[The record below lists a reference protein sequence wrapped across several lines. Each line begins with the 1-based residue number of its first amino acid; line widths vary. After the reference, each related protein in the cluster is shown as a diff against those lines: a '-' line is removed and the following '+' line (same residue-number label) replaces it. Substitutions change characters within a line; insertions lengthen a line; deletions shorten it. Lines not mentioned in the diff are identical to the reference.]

1 MDGHLPP
8 TAFYVTL
15 ALAVTVTAR
24 VTDDDVLKGELLRR
38 RPWLVGLLHLPVLM
52 AWVHVGY
59 FLADQLV
66 VTKMPWDTPEYIH
79 LVVHM
84 VVVAFV
90 GMVCVCIYLS
100 RIRHGRFDSV
110 EVKARSQ

>member
-1 MDGHLPP
+1 MDSHLPP
-8 TAFYVTL
+8 TAFYVIL

-24 VTDDDVLKGELLRR
+24 VNDKDVLNGALLRR
-38 RPWLVGLLHLPVLM
+38 RPWLVGLLHVPVLM

-59 FLADQLV
+59 FLVAQLA
-66 VTKMPWDTPEYIH
+66 VTKMPWYSPGYIH
-79 LVVHM
+79 LVIHM
-84 VVVAFV
+84 VVVGFV

-100 RIRHGRFDSV
+100 QIRQERLDSA